1 MISIPVYRHVLAWL
15 DAIEVA
21 LDTKVIFERE
31 DVSSIHDLLRVRE
44 VRMIR
49 WGIEVGDR
57 LRIAAGLDHVRAAFS
72 ERRRTYL
79 SEGLWQLLATEAPN
93 NEEVTVRLASDLLQ
107 DQGPDSS
114 IKTNGLKV
122 GQRTVVDVPTHGK
135 LVVVV
140 PQRTELEAK
149 NWELKLERMKGLDA
163 YISAYDL
170 TVMLAVLKGD
180 IDCSPS
186 SKLLL
191 EDGLHLF
198 LVGDV
203 PAMLLTELIADLRS
217 EFEDV
222 LGYQRDQRGLLEDSR
237 AYHRRW
243 ALDEIAKA
251 ERAHSDISD
260 SSSDEE
266 DLRQEELLQRASE
279 RISKCFQT
287 ASGGEIV
294 ASGEALEDAVRKDD
308 KLLKLL
314 DRAGTEMK
322 LGSVRIFREKDV
334 LLSEVMRALLCD
346 WDLEGNGS
354 ESD

>member
-1 MISIPVYRHVLAWL
+1 MHVLAWL
-15 DAIEVA
+15 DSISVE
-21 LDTKVIFERE
+21 LETKVIFERE
-31 DVSSIHDLLRVRE
+31 NVSSIHDLLRVRE

-57 LRIAAGLDHVRAAFS
+57 LRISAGLDKVQSAFA

-107 DQGPDSS
+107 DQGPDAP
-114 IKTNGLKV
+114 IKANGLKA
-122 GQRTVVDVPTHGK
+122 GQRTVVDVLTHGK
-135 LVVVV
+135 LVISV

-149 NWELKLERMKGLDA
+149 NWELKLKRIKGLDA

-170 TVMLAVLKGD
+170 SVMLAVLKGD

-191 EDGLHLF
+191 EDALHLF
-198 LVGDV
+198 LVGDI
-203 PAMLLTELIADLRS
+203 PAMLVAELIIDLRS

-222 LGYQRDQRGLLEDSR
+222 LGYQSDHKGLLEESR
-237 AYHRRW
+237 AYHKRW
-243 ALDEIAKA
+243 ALDDIARA
-251 ERAHSDISD
+251 ERADSEVSD

-266 DLRQEELLQRASE
+266 DLEQKELLQRASE

-287 ASGGEIV
+287 ASEGEIV
-294 ASGEALEDAVRKDD
+294 ASGEALEDAVRRDD

-334 LLSEVMRALLCD
+334 LLSEVMRALLGD
-346 WDLEGNGS
+346 GDVEGHGS